1 MKTITVTNRNEI
13 PENFTGV
20 VKIKETKRN
29 YNKSIKSKYS
39 SIIKSTEWYKEG
51 TLHRTDGP
59 AIEYTEKYIN
69 QQSEALKTY
78 KQNPSI
84 YYPNLPPVQ
93 PKNQFF
99 IDGKNI
105 TVTKI
110 DIENLIFLGKT
121 KNKYNME
128 VVSFLS
134 EDKIIEIVIPIN
146 YTLSEVI

>member
-20 VKIKETKRN
+20 AKIKETKRN

-39 SIIKSTEWYKEG
+39 SIIKAIEWYKEG
-51 TLHRTDGP
+51 NLHRVDGP
-59 AIEYTEKYIN
+59 AVEYTEKYKT
-69 QQSEALKTY
+69 QQAEALETY
-78 KQNPSI
+78 IKNPSA

-105 TVTKI
+105 TSPKL
-110 DIENLIFLGKT
+110 DIENTIFLGKT

-146 YTLSEVI
+146 YTLSEMI